1 MLSRLLSLTLV
12 VAVLDCP
19 MLCGPALTVRAQD
32 SAAVS
37 CSSCCHHHHQEQAPA
52 EGSAPSAP
60 SQDDAVVCQCICN
73 GAVVDHAAV
82 QPVGIDLDNWAPV
95 AVTRSLVA
103 TSSGRLTLLQA
114 VHQPDDGMNP
124 GRAMRCLFMTYLC

>member
-19 MLCGPALTVRAQD
+19 MLCGPATTVRAD
-32 SAAVS
+32 DSSAAG
-37 CSSCCHHHHQEQAPA
+37 CSGCCHHHQAPA
-52 EGSAPSAP
+52 PAEEDSAPAAP
-60 SQDDAVVCQCICN
+60 THDGDAVCQCICN

-82 QPVGIDLDNWAPV
+82 QPVGVDLDNWAPV
-95 AVTRSLVA
+95 AVTPSLVT
-103 TSSGRLTLLQA
+103 TSSGRLSLLQA

-124 GRAMRCLFMTYLC
+124 GRALRCLYMTYLC